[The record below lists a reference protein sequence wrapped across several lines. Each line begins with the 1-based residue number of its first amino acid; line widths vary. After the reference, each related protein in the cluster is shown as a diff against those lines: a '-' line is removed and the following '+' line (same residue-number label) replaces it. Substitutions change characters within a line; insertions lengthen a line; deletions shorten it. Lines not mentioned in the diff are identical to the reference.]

1 MAALPPLCS
10 SGPSKSIKR
19 LHSCRPL
26 KAPLLK
32 LKFSPESRSLEIRSA
47 PCFVLA
53 FPAFGK
59 ELNASLGYYRH
70 GVRVSSKKGQ
80 QHRADQARH
89 RLDRPM
95 DCGAKRHPLPPY
107 RVGRRDNGKPRRR
120 SLSERSEEHTSE
132 LQSLMRISYA

>member
-1 MAALPPLCS
+1 MAALPPRLS

-32 LKFSPESRSLEIRSA
+32 VKFSPESRSLEIRSA

-89 RLDRPM
+89 RLDRQM
-95 DCGAKRHPLPPY
+95 DCEIG
-107 RVGRRDNGKPRRR
+107 RVAGRETVGN
-120 SLSERSEEHTSE
+120 E
-132 LQSLMRISYA
+132 

>member
-1 MAALPPLCS
+1 MAALPPHLS

-32 LKFSPESRSLEIRSA
+32 VKFSPESRSLEVRSA

-95 DCGAKRHPLPPY
+95 DCGTKRHPLPPY
-107 RVGRRDNGKPRRR
+107 PVGRLEDGREGKKVGSTCSVWGAPV
-120 SLSERSEEHTSE
+120 T
-132 LQSLMRISYA
+132 